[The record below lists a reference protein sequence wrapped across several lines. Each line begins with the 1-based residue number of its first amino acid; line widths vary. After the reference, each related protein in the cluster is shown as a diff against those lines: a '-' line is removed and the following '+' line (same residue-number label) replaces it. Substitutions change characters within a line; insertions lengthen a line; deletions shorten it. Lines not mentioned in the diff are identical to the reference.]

1 MNIGIFSTHNLWP
14 IHFETDLE
22 LLQKNLDIKNNVF
35 FYHCDRSITNCEL
48 IWHLALQYK
57 VTINQQRKGTCFY
70 CQEKQKMGFSL
81 IDGTFV
87 LQSLISD
94 DQKKTQYTI
103 DPNAFESETTIKN
116 LVIDNSYKIGWSM
129 MSTLIS
135 LVRNPFLLPANY
147 KRELSDLYQDCCR
160 IYYSTKQY
168 IQENGLEKIYLFN
181 GRLSYTNAIMS
192 AAKSLNTDFY
202 AHDRGSDLTKYLLFK
217 NHTMHS
223 IENVTERIL
232 ETWDSERD
240 EEKKKRLGSQFFHDR
255 ENNIMGSWYSFLDKQ
270 DKDLLPANWNNEI
283 QNIGF
288 FTSSEDEFVSI
299 SDEWNLTL
307 FKSQSEGIKFVSD
320 IISNLPNIHL
330 YIRIHPNVEGMS
342 NDYKSLL
349 LKLSDHNNTTLINYD
364 SPVSSYA
371 LLKKCNKIIT
381 FGSTVGI
388 EAVFWGKPSILLGK
402 SLYYNLKGAI
412 IPKTQDELVNLLTR
426 SIDDFPDAG
435 DALKYGYFMKTY
447 GVEFQYY
454 KPVDIMS
461 GNFKGI
467 NLAEPKESYKISLI
481 EKISN
486 HIVDLINLDYYFK
499 IKKKIRTTLLK
510 ILDT

>member
-14 IHFETDLE
+14 THFETELE

-35 FYHCDRSITNCEL
+35 FYHCDKSITNCEL
-48 IWHLALQYK
+48 IWHFALQQN
-57 VTINQQRKGTCFY
+57 VTINRQRKGTCFY
-70 CQEKQKMGFSL
+70 CQEKQKRGLLL
-81 IDGTFV
+81 IDGTFL
-87 LQSLISD
+87 LQSLISNK
-94 DQKKTQYTI
+94 QKKIQYTI
-103 DPNAFESETTIKN
+103 EPEALVNETTIKK

-135 LVRNPFLLPANY
+135 LLRNPFITPANY

-168 IQENGLEKIYLFN
+168 IQENGLEKIYLYN

-202 AHDRGSDLTKYLLFK
+202 VHDRGSDLTKYLLF
-217 NHTMHS
+217 NRHPMHS
-223 IENVTERIL
+223 IEKVTERIL

-255 ENNIMGSWYSFLDKQ
+255 ENNIIGSWYSFLDKQ
-270 DKDLLPANWNNEI
+270 DKNLLPANWNDKI

-288 FTSSEDEFVSI
+288 FTSSEDELASI

-307 FKSQSEGIKFVSD
+307 FKSQLEGIKFVSD
-320 IISNLPNIHL
+320 IISNLPDTHL
-330 YIRIHPNVEGMS
+330 YIRVHPNVESMS
-342 NDYKSLL
+342 DDYKSLL
-349 LKLSDHNNTTLINYD
+349 VKLSYNNNTTLINYD

-402 SLYYNLKGAI
+402 SFYYMLKGVI

-426 SIDDFPDAG
+426 SIDDPPEAG
-435 DALKYGYFMKTY
+435 DVLKYGYFMKTF
-447 GVEFQYY
+447 GVEYQYY

-467 NLAEPKESYKISLI
+467 NLGEPKESYKPSLI
-481 EKISN
+481 EKITSRIN
-486 HIVDLINLDYYFK
+486 NLINLY
-499 IKKKIRTTLLK
+499 
-510 ILDT
+510 